1 MTRRI
6 GVFAVIAAVV
16 SIALFVANKM
26 TKGLVWAFLTQR
38 ADLIFTGAIAVGCGY
53 VIVRALIDLALQ
65 MRAKHRPGGHHEARQ
80 VERARIAFAVTG
92 GIVGLVGV
100 WVYWRAVLNATKA
113 TISFARHGTDYE
125 LLSPKM
131 LGLALLAPFFFW
143 MIGRSLADLPLPQRI
158 LSVVLRIGFV
168 VLLALGLSRLART
181 ATTQKVAT
189 VYLVDVSESVPDAAI
204 EDARIEIAKGL
215 KEKPDDA
222 IVRVITYAK
231 RPRVVAIADDAKEA
245 PKLERHDL
253 PPPNAAAGAT
263 KPDATKP
270 RTGLGA
276 ATDIASA
283 MQLAYGLYPSGY
295 LRRAVIF
302 SDGVQTDGDI
312 LAEANRA
319 REFGVKVFTVPYHRP
334 VPGEVALRDL
344 RLPEKVRVGEPFN
357 LHANIFS
364 SRPQKVRAT
373 LKQGEAINGLDGIR
387 DIDLKPGDNDVT
399 FKSVVRVAGEVTYAL
414 DLSDIPEDRFKEN
427 NRFAVSVAVPGRPSV
442 LYAEGNT
449 ARASYLASA
458 LSAQEFD
465 VDVRAPREIPSSIR
479 ELERYDFVILSD
491 TPAESVSLTQ
501 QDAIESYVRDLGG
514 GFLFAGGEAGFGL
527 GGWYHT
533 TIERILPVRMDS
545 EKKRDEPQVA
555 MVLVLDRSGS
565 MSGLPIEMAKA
576 AAKAT
581 ADTLSSDDLIEVV
594 AFDSSPTRVVRMTA
608 AKHRA
613 RIQNDI
619 ARIQAGGGTEIFSA
633 LDSAYQSLTSTRARR
648 KHVILLTDG
657 QASHNGIRDLVQAMA
672 AEGIT
677 VTSVGLG
684 SGIDEAL
691 LRMISDLGG
700 GRLYKVMD
708 PQQLPRVF
716 TRETEMVSRNAAV
729 EEYFQPK
736 VVGPADF
743 LRGVDMAQ
751 APFLHGYVATKM
763 KPPPAQEILQSE
775 VAEPILARWHVG
787 LGWSLAWTSDVKN
800 LWAVEWLRW
809 PGYGQF
815 WGQLVR
821 EHMRQKKRQQYDMAC
836 SIDPATGHVKASIDA
851 IGGDDRFQNGLDAK
865 LTVTG
870 PQPNGEVKKIPMR
883 QTAPGRYESDFPL
896 ERFGSFLLHASL
908 EKGVEDGKGGQKSVQ
923 VAESFG
929 HVTNP
934 YPREYLALA
943 PDVVTLSRTA
953 LVTGGRM
960 DPAAK
965 DVFDPAGESI
975 KYHQDLW
982 SRFIGAALALYLIDL
997 FIRRV
1002 RLFDRKKTA
1011 KASFPRNTASA

>member
-1 MTRRI
+1 
-6 GVFAVIAAVV
+6 
-16 SIALFVANKM
+16 
-26 TKGLVWAFLTQR
+26 
-38 ADLIFTGAIAVGCGY
+38 
-53 VIVRALIDLALQ
+53 
-65 MRAKHRPGGHHEARQ
+65 
-80 VERARIAFAVTG
+80 
-92 GIVGLVGV
+92 
-100 WVYWRAVLNATKA
+100 
-113 TISFARHGTDYE
+113 
-125 LLSPKM
+125 M
-131 LGLALLAPFFFW
+131 LGLALLTPFFFW

-158 LSVVLRIGFV
+158 LSVVLRIAFV
-168 VLLALGLSRLART
+168 ALLALGLSRLART

-204 EDARIEIAKGL
+204 EDARAEITKGL
-215 KEKPDDA
+215 SDKPEDA
-222 IVRVITYAK
+222 IVRVVTFAK
-231 RPRVVAIADDAKEA
+231 RPRVVPIADDAKEA
-245 PKLERHDL
+245 PALERHDL
-253 PPPNAAAGAT
+253 PPSSDGVPT
-263 KPDATKP
+263 KN

-295 LRRAVIF
+295 LRRAVVF

-319 REFGVKVFTVPYHRP
+319 RAFGVRVFTVPYHRP

-344 RLPEKVRVGEPFN
+344 RIPEKVRVGEPFN

-387 DIDLKPGDNDVT
+387 DVELKAGDNDVT

-414 DLSDIPEDRFKEN
+414 DLSDIPEDRFREN

-442 LYAEGNT
+442 LYSEGNT
-449 ARASYLASA
+449 ARATYLASA

-465 VDVRAPREIPSSIR
+465 VDVRSPREIPSSIR

-491 TPAESVSLTQ
+491 APAEAVSLTQ

-527 GGWYHT
+527 GGWNHT

-565 MSGLPIEMAKA
+565 MSGLPMEMAKA

-581 ADTLSSDDLIEVV
+581 ADTLSSDDLIEVI
-594 AFDSSPTRVVRMTA
+594 AFDSAPTRVVRMTA

-613 RIQNDI
+613 RIQGDI
-619 ARIQAGGGTEIFSA
+619 ARIQAGGGTEIFGA
-633 LDSAYQSLTSTRARR
+633 LDAAYQSLTSTRARR

-657 QASHNGIRDLVQAMA
+657 QASHNGIRDLVQAMS

-684 SGIDEAL
+684 SGIDEGL

-736 VVGPADF
+736 VVSPADF
-743 LRGVDMAQ
+743 LRGVDMAS

-836 SIDPATGHVKASIDA
+836 SIDPATGRVKASIDA

-870 PQPNGEVKKIPMR
+870 PQPNGETRKVTMK

-908 EKGVEDGKGGQKSVQ
+908 EKGVDDGKGGQKSVQ
-923 VAESFG
+923 VAESYG

-943 PDVVTLSRTA
+943 PDLVTLSRTA

-960 DPAAK
+960 DPSPK
-965 DVFDPAGESI
+965 DVFDSAGESI
-975 KYHQDLW
+975 RYHQDLW
-982 SRFIGAALALYLIDL
+982 SRFIGAALVVYLVDL
-997 FIRRV
+997 LVRRV
-1002 RLFDRKKTA
+1002 RIFDRKKTA
-1011 KASFPRNTASA
+1011 KASIPRGAARV

>member
-1 MTRRI
+1 MSKGRLI
-6 GVFAVIAAVV
+6 WGVLVSAAVAAGWFAGRKFFNWLTPELYATFLV
-16 SIALFVANKM
+16 AL
-26 TKGLVWAFLTQR
+26 GCAFLVARSLVEMASSLR
-38 ADLIFTGAIAVGCGY
+38 ASRTVDKS
-53 VIVRALIDLALQ
+53 RLAFGV
-65 MRAKHRPGGHHEARQ
+65 AAG
-80 VERARIAFAVTG
+80 V
-92 GIVGLVGV
+92 VGLVGV
-100 WVYWRAVLNATKA
+100 WFYWKGVLHPGAATLSWK
-113 TISFARHGTDYE
+113 REGTDYE
-125 LLSPKM
+125 LLAPKM
-131 LGLALLAPFFFW
+131 LGLALLAPFFLW
-143 MIGRSLADLPLPQRI
+143 MIGRSLADLPWPQRI
-158 LSVVLRIGFV
+158 LSAFLRVAFV
-168 VLLALGLSRLART
+168 ALLALGLSRLART
-181 ATTQKVAT
+181 ATTQKVCT

-204 EDARIEIAKGL
+204 EDARAEIKKGL
-215 KEKPDDA
+215 DGKPADA
-222 IVRVITYAK
+222 LVRVITFAK
-231 RPRVVAIADDAKEA
+231 RPRVIAMADDAKEA
-245 PKLERHDL
+245 PVLERHDL
-253 PPPNAAAGAT
+253 PPTIAEKTGGPVDPKAGPPNAR
-263 KPDATKP
+263 

-276 ATDIASA
+276 ATDLASA
-283 MQLAYGLYPSGY
+283 MQLAYGQYPSGY
-295 LRRAVIF
+295 LRRAVILT
-302 SDGVQTDGDI
+302 DGVQTDGDL

-319 REFGVKVFTVPYHRP
+319 RDFGVKIFTIPYHRP

-344 RLPEKVRVGEPFN
+344 RVPDKVRVGEPFN
-357 LHANIFS
+357 IHANIFS

-387 DIDLKPGDNDVT
+387 TIDLKPGDNDVT

-414 DLSDIPEDRFKEN
+414 DLSDIPEDRFREN
-427 NRFAVSVAVPGRPSV
+427 NRFAVSVAVPGRPTV
-442 LYAEGNT
+442 LYAEGNP
-449 ARASYLASA
+449 ARASYLAAA
-458 LSAQEFD
+458 LSAQELD
-465 VDVRAPREIPSSIR
+465 VDIRSPREIPSSIR

-491 TPAESVSLTQ
+491 APAEAVSLTQ

-527 GGWYHT
+527 GGWSHT
-533 TIERILPVRMDS
+533 TIERILPVRMDA
-545 EKKRDEPQVA
+545 EKRRDEPQVA

-581 ADTLSSDDLIEVV
+581 ADTLASDDLIEVI
-594 AFDSSPTRVVRMTA
+594 AFDSSPTRVVRMTP

-613 RIQNDI
+613 RIQGDI

-633 LDSAYQSLTSTRARR
+633 LDAAYQTLTVTRARR

-657 QASHNGIRDLVQAMA
+657 QAPHAGIRDLIQAMA

-677 VTSVGLG
+677 ASAVGLG
-684 SGIDEAL
+684 SGIDEVL
-691 LRMISDLGG
+691 LHMIADGGG
-700 GRLYKVMD
+700 GRLYKVAD
-708 PQQLPRVF
+708 PQSLPRVF

-736 VVGPADF
+736 VVAPADF
-743 LRGVDMAQ
+743 LRGIDMNS

-763 KPPPAQEILQSE
+763 KPPPAQQILASE

-821 EHMRQKKRQQYDMAC
+821 EHMRQKKRQQYDMRAE
-836 SIDPATGHVKASIDA
+836 IDAATGHVKASIDA

-870 PQPNGEVKKIPMR
+870 PQPNGETRKMAMR

-896 ERFGSFLLHASL
+896 DRFGSFLLHASL
-908 EKGVEDGKGGQKSVQ
+908 EKGVDDGKGGQKSVQ

-943 PDVVTLSRTA
+943 PDLVTLSRTA

-960 DPAAK
+960 DPNASQI
-965 DVFDPAGESI
+965 FDPAGETI
-975 KYHQDLW
+975 RYHQDLW
-982 SRFIGAALALYLIDL
+982 SKFIGAALAVYLLDL
-997 FIRRV
+997 LIRRV
-1002 RLFDRKKTA
+1002 RIFDRKKTA
-1011 KASFPRNTASA
+1011 KPSTKLPPTRPARA

>member
-1 MTRRI
+1 MTPRRLGI
-6 GVFAVIAAVV
+6 AGVALAVV
-16 SIALFVANKM
+16 AIGIFVSNKL
-26 TKGLVWAFLTQR
+26 TKGLVWGFLTQR
-38 ADLIFTGAIAVGCGY
+38 TDLLLTGAIAAGCGY
-53 VIVRALIDLALQ
+53 VVIKSLVELALQ
-65 MRAKHRPGGHHEARQ
+65 LRAKKQ
-80 VERARIAFAVTG
+80 VERARIAFAVAG
-92 GIVGLVGV
+92 GLVGLVGV
-100 WVYWRAVLNATKA
+100 WIYWRAVLSSTSA
-113 TISFARHGTDYE
+113 TITFARHGTDYE

-143 MIGRSLADLPLPQRI
+143 MIGRSLADLPVPQRI
-158 LSVVLRIGFV
+158 LSVVLRIAFV
-168 VLLALGLSRLART
+168 ALLALGLSRLART
-181 ATTQKVAT
+181 ATTQKIAT

-204 EDARIEIAKGL
+204 EDARAEITKGL
-215 KEKPDDA
+215 KEKPEDA
-222 IVRVITYAK
+222 IVRVITFAK
-231 RPRVVAIADDAKEA
+231 RPRVVALADDAKEA
-245 PKLERHDL
+245 PQLERHDL
-253 PPPNAAAGAT
+253 PPAKDGVPVKG
-263 KPDATKP
+263 

-295 LRRAVIF
+295 LRRAVVF

-344 RLPEKVRVGEPFN
+344 RVPEKVRVGEPFN

-387 DIDLKPGDNDVT
+387 DIELKPGDNDVT

-414 DLSDIPEDRFKEN
+414 DLSEIPEDRFREN

-458 LSAQEFD
+458 LSAQELD
-465 VDVRAPREIPSSIR
+465 VDVRSPREIPSSIR

-491 TPAESVSLTQ
+491 APAEAVSLTQ

-514 GFLFAGGEAGFGL
+514 GFLFAGGEAGYGL

-565 MSGLPIEMAKA
+565 MSGLPMEMAKA

-581 ADTLSSDDLIEVV
+581 ADTLSSDDLIEVI
-594 AFDSSPTRVVRMTA
+594 AFDSAPTRVVRMTA

-619 ARIQAGGGTEIFSA
+619 ARIQAGGGTEIFGA
-633 LDSAYQSLTSTRARR
+633 LDAAYQSLTSTRARR

-657 QASHNGIRDLVQAMA
+657 QASHNGIRDLVQAMS

-684 SGIDEAL
+684 SGIDEGL

-736 VVGPADF
+736 VVAPADF
-743 LRGVDMAQ
+743 LRGIDMGS
-751 APFLHGYVATKM
+751 APYLHGYVATKM

-821 EHMRQKKRQQYDMAC
+821 EHMRQKKRQQYDMVA

-870 PQPNGEVKKIPMR
+870 PQPNGEKRTLPMK

-908 EKGVEDGKGGQKSVQ
+908 EKGVDDGKGGQKNVQ

-943 PDVVTLSRTA
+943 PDLVTLSRTA

-975 KYHQDLW
+975 RYHQDLW
-982 SRFIGAALALYLIDL
+982 SRFIGAALAVYLLDL
-997 FIRRV
+997 LIRRV
-1002 RLFDRKKTA
+1002 RIFDRKKTA
-1011 KASFPRNTASA
+1011 KASIPRGAARA

>member
-1 MTRRI
+1 MRLPGRTRLGILALALAAAAI
-6 GVFAVIAAVV
+6 GVFV
-16 SIALFVANKM
+16 SNKL
-26 TKGLVWAFLTQR
+26 TNGLVWGFLSQR
-38 ADLIFTGAIAVGCGY
+38 TDLLLTGAIAAGCGW
-53 VIVRALIDLALQ
+53 VILKALGELALQ
-65 MRAKHRPGGHHEARQ
+65 L
-80 VERARIAFAVTG
+80 RARKPIETARIVFAVVG

-100 WVYWRAVLNATKA
+100 WIYWRAVLNASEA
-113 TISFARHGTDYE
+113 TISFARNGTDYE

-158 LSVVLRIGFV
+158 LSVILRVAFV
-168 VLLALGLSRLART
+168 ALLALGLSRLART

-204 EDARIEIAKGL
+204 EDAREEITKGL
-215 KEKPDDA
+215 KEKPEDA
-222 IVRVITYAK
+222 IVRVVTFAK

-245 PKLERHDL
+245 PALERHDL
-253 PPPNAAAGAT
+253 PPSKDGVPT
-263 KPDATKP
+263 KG

-295 LRRAVIF
+295 LRRAVVF

-319 REFGVKVFTVPYHRP
+319 RAFGVKVFTVPYHRP

-387 DIDLKPGDNDVT
+387 DVDLKPGDNDVT

-414 DLSDIPEDRFKEN
+414 ELSDIPEDRFREN

-465 VDVRAPREIPSSIR
+465 VDVRSPRE
-479 ELERYDFVILSD
+479 
-491 TPAESVSLTQ
+491 VSLTQ

-527 GGWYHT
+527 GGWSRT

-555 MVLVLDRSGS
+555 MVLVIDRSGS
-565 MSGLPIEMAKA
+565 MSGLPMEMAKA

-581 ADTLSSDDLIEVV
+581 ADTLSSDDLIEVI
-594 AFDSSPTRVVRMTA
+594 AFDTAPTRVVRMTA

-619 ARIQAGGGTEIFSA
+619 ARVQAGGGTEIFSA
-633 LDSAYQSLTSTRARR
+633 LDAAYQSLTSTRARR

-672 AEGIT
+672 AEAIT

-684 SGIDEAL
+684 SGIDEGL

-736 VVGPADF
+736 VVSPADF
-743 LRGVDMAQ
+743 LRGVDMAS

-821 EHMRQKKRQQYDMAC
+821 EHMRQKKRQQYDMVA

-870 PQPNGEVKKIPMR
+870 PQPNGETRKIPMK

-908 EKGVEDGKGGQKSVQ
+908 EKGIDDGKGGQRSVQ

-943 PDVVTLSRTA
+943 PDLVTLSRTA

-960 DPAAK
+960 DPTPKA
-965 DVFDPAGESI
+965 VFDPAGESI
-975 KYHQDLW
+975 RYHEDLW
-982 SRFIGAALALYLIDL
+982 SRFIGAALAVYLIDL
-997 FIRRV
+997 LVRRV
-1002 RLFDRKKTA
+1002 RIFDRKKTA
-1011 KASFPRNTASA
+1011 KPSIPRSAARV

>member
-1 MTRRI
+1 MSRSRLVYAAILTALVTA
-6 GVFAVIAAVV
+6 GWFAGKRFLPWLSGELYVTFLV
-16 SIALFVANKM
+16 ALGCAFVA
-26 TKGLVWAFLTQR
+26 AR
-38 ADLIFTGAIAVGCGY
+38 AMVETLS
-53 VIVRALIDLALQ
+53 AL
-65 MRAKHRPGGHHEARQ
+65 
-80 VERARIAFAVTG
+80 RARREVDRSRVAFALAG
-92 GIVGLVGV
+92 SIIGLVGV
-100 WVYWRAVLNATKA
+100 WFYWKGVLHPEAATLSWK
-113 TISFARHGTDYE
+113 RQGTDYE
-125 LLSPKM
+125 LLAPKM
-131 LGLALLAPFFFW
+131 LGLALLAPFFLW
-143 MIGRSLADLPLPQRI
+143 MIGRSLADLPWPQRI
-158 LSVVLRIGFV
+158 LSAFLRVVFV
-168 VLLALGLSRLART
+168 ALLALGLSRLART
-181 ATTQKVAT
+181 ATTQKVCT
-189 VYLVDVSESVPDAAI
+189 VYLVDVSESVPDAAL
-204 EDARIEIAKGL
+204 EDARAEITKGL
-215 KEKPDDA
+215 LEKPSDA
-222 IVRVITYAK
+222 LVRVITFAK
-231 RPRVVAIADDAKEA
+231 RPRVVPLADDAKAA
-245 PKLERHDL
+245 PVLERHDL
-253 PPPNAAAGAT
+253 PTNAVQDKNDKNAP
-263 KPDATKP
+263 K

-276 ATDIASA
+276 ATDLASA
-283 MQLAYGLYPSGY
+283 MQLGYGQYPAGY
-295 LRRAVIF
+295 LRRAVILT
-302 SDGVQTDGDI
+302 DGVQTDGDI

-319 REFGVKVFTVPYHRP
+319 RDFGVKIFTIPYHRP

-344 RLPEKVRVGEPFN
+344 RVPDKVRVGEPFN

-387 DIDLKPGDNDVT
+387 MLDLRPGDNDVT

-427 NRFAVSVAVPGRPSV
+427 NRFAVSVAVPGRPAV
-442 LYAEGNT
+442 LYAEGNP
-449 ARASYLASA
+449 ARASYLAAA
-458 LSAQEFD
+458 LSAQELD
-465 VDVRAPREIPSSIR
+465 VDIRGPREIPSSIR

-491 TPAESVSLTQ
+491 APAESVSLTQ

-527 GGWYHT
+527 GGWSHT
-533 TIERILPVRMDS
+533 TIERILPVRMDA
-545 EKKRDEPQVA
+545 EKRRDEPQVA

-581 ADTLSSDDLIEVV
+581 ADTLASDDLIEVI
-594 AFDSSPTRVVRMTA
+594 AFDSSPTRVVRMTP

-613 RIQNDI
+613 RIQSDI

-633 LDSAYQSLTSTRARR
+633 LDAAYQTLTVTRARR

-657 QASHNGIRDLVQAMA
+657 QAPHNGIRDLVAAMA

-677 VTSVGLG
+677 ASAVGLG
-684 SGIDEAL
+684 SGIDETL
-691 LRMISDLGG
+691 LRMIADGGG
-700 GRLYKVMD
+700 GRLYKVAD
-708 PQQLPRVF
+708 PQSLPRVF

-736 VVGPADF
+736 VVSPADF
-743 LRGVDMAQ
+743 LRGIDMSS

-821 EHMRQKKRQQYDMAC
+821 EHMRQKKRQQYDMRAD
-836 SIDPATGHVKASIDA
+836 IDAATGHVKASIDA
-851 IGGDDRFQNGLDAK
+851 IGGDDRFQNGLEAK

-870 PQPNGEVKKIPMR
+870 PQPNGETRKMPMR

-896 ERFGSFLLHASL
+896 ERFGSFIMHASL
-908 EKGVEDGKGGQKSVQ
+908 EKSVEDGKGGAKNVQ

-943 PDVVTLSRTA
+943 PDLVTLSRTA

-960 DPAAK
+960 DPTPK
-965 DVFDPAGESI
+965 QVFDPAGETI
-975 KYHQDLW
+975 RYHQDLW
-982 SRFIGAALALYLIDL
+982 SRFIGLALAVYLLDL
-997 FIRRV
+997 LIRRV
-1002 RLFDRKKTA
+1002 RIFDRKKTA
-1011 KASFPRNTASA
+1011 KPTTKLPSRAARA